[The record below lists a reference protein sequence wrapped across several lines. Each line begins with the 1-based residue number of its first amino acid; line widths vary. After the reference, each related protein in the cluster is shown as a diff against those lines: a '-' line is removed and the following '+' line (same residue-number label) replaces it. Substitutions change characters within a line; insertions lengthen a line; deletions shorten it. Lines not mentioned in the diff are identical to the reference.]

1 MMQVPIY
8 PRWVKN
14 LISLLLFFGI
24 STIAFTQ
31 TPRFILQTDRMQ
43 VQEGETFLLEAVLE
57 NINGKNIQLP
67 DVSPFKVVQGP
78 STSTSISIV
87 NGKRSSTFSYQYLLL
102 ATKKGNFTIQPAT
115 VKMGSK
121 VLKSNTLNIEVST
134 SKPTVITKGGS
145 SDQQTFI
152 RLEASQN
159 KAYIGQQI
167 ILNYV
172 LYTRQNIE
180 SYDLLNEPD
189 FEGFYAQPI
198 SDIRDQPQR
207 KVVNGKEYY
216 VQTIR
221 RVVLFPQKTGIY
233 TIGPVNC
240 TLAVPVENS
249 QSSFFF
255 RDTRKEQ
262 TTTNK
267 IQLDVQQLPLSPPLS
282 FSGAI
287 GDFSMKAVVQKN
299 TVVTGE
305 AIVIRM
311 KVEGDGDAKIV
322 QAPKFVVPENLEK
335 YEPSVFRDETFAK
348 GDRIQMVKEFEY
360 IFVPEKDTIVTISPE
375 FTFLSE
381 ASGKFETVKAGPFT
395 INVIKGDGKIAHSN
409 TESTD
414 TELSPLSQ
422 DTSLSDTRYGFFG
435 SWAYMLSLLML
446 LAGTIAGI
454 MIRKSKEAAK
464 LSAAEKA
471 SSAYSV
477 AQSNLRKAKTYLDKA
492 DPAAFYLELSLAT
505 TGYIMKK
512 YHIPNVDSGHYTML
526 KYLEENGVPSHLIA
540 EYSQILNRCEL
551 AKFAGSYG
559 NMEEEYTT
567 AIKLIEEV

>member
-1 MMQVPIY
+1 MMKDQIY
-8 PRWVKN
+8 QIRIRT
-14 LISLLLFFGI
+14 LMMLFFLAI
-24 STIAFTQ
+24 KTIAVAQ

-57 NINGKNIQLP
+57 NIDGKNIQLP
-67 DVSPFKVVQGP
+67 DVTPFKIVQGP
-78 STSTSISIV
+78 STSTSISII
-87 NGKRSSTFSYQYLLL
+87 NGKRSSTLSYQYLLL
-102 ATKKGNFTIQPAT
+102 ATKKGSFTIQPAT
-115 VKMGSK
+115 LKIGSK
-121 VLKSNTLNIEVST
+121 VLKSNAVNIEVS
-134 SKPTVITKGGS
+134 SAKPAEITRGGS
-145 SDQQTFI
+145 PDQQTFI
-152 RLEASQN
+152 RLEASQS
-159 KAYIGQQI
+159 KAYTGQQI
-167 ILNYV
+167 VLNYV

-221 RVVLFPQKTGIY
+221 RVVLFPQKTGKY

-240 TLAVPVENS
+240 SVAVPVENGP
-249 QSSFFF
+249 SSFFF
-255 RDTRKEQ
+255 RETRKEQ

-282 FSGAI
+282 FSGAV
-287 GDFSMKAVVQKN
+287 GDFSMKAAVQKN

-311 KVEGDGDAKIV
+311 EVEGDGDAKIV
-322 QAPKFVVPENLEK
+322 QAPQFEVPESLEK
-335 YEPSVFRDETFAK
+335 YEPSVLRDETFAK
-348 GDRIQMVKEFEY
+348 GDRIRMLKEFEY
-360 IFVPEKDTIVTISPE
+360 IFVPEKDTIVTIAPE
-375 FTFLSE
+375 FTFLSV
-381 ASGKFETVKAGPFT
+381 ATGKFVTIKAGPFT
-395 INVIKGDGKIAHSN
+395 INVLKGDGKN
-409 TESTD
+409 TYNNNQTTE

-422 DTSLSDTRYGFFG
+422 DTSLSDTRFGFFG
-435 SWAYMLSLLML
+435 SWTYLLSLFLIVF
-446 LAGTIAGI
+446 GTIAGV
-454 MIRKSKEAAK
+454 MIRKNREAAK

-477 AQSNLRKAKTYLDKA
+477 AQANLKKAKIYLDKS
-492 DPAAFYLELSLAT
+492 DPASFYQELSLAT

-512 YHIPNVDSGHYTML
+512 YHIPNVDSGQATIL
-526 KYLEENGVPSHLIA
+526 KHLEENGVPNHLIT

-551 AKFAGSYG
+551 AKFAGEYG
-559 NMEEEYTT
+559 NMEEEYNI
-567 AIKLIEEV
+567 ALKLIEEV